1 MGAGTGPGVSEVLP
15 SEAWGILRDDQSSV
29 LIDVRS
35 AAEWGFV
42 GGPDVSELGKSVLQ
56 VEWARFP
63 GMVPNPDFVRDL
75 REELGESAPSKLLFI
90 CRSGARSLSAAKA
103 VARAYGEDGVPIQCI
118 NVTEGFEGDLDT
130 FKHRGTLSGWKARGL
145 AWRQS

>member
-1 MGAGTGPGVSEVLP
+1 MSAGTGPGVSEVLP
-15 SEAWGILRDDQSSV
+15 AEAWGILRDDQNSV

-42 GGPDVSELGKSVLQ
+42 GVPDVSELGKSVLL

-63 GMVPNPDFVRDL
+63 GMVPNPDFVRDV

-90 CRSGARSLSAAKA
+90 CRSGARSLSAANA
-103 VARAYGEDGVPIQCI
+103 VARAFGEDGLPVPCI
-118 NVTEGFEGDLDT
+118 NVAEGFEGDLDAL
-130 FKHRGTLSGWKARGL
+130 KHRGTLSGWKARGL